1 MQRRDFLILG
11 AVSAVLGACSSAPQ
25 QVANSVT
32 GAVTGTSDALISAM
46 SHQIGVSETQAAGG
60 IGSIM
65 SLAQS
70 KLSPESFATLTK
82 SMPNVDR
89 YMKSVQD
96 VLGPNAKIT
105 DLSSLKSAFSRFGMG
120 PEMIA
125 KFKPYVMDALGK
137 AGGDPVKQLLGGVLG

>member
-1 MQRRDFLILG
+1 
-11 AVSAVLGACSSAPQ
+11 
-25 QVANSVT
+25 VT
-32 GAVTGTSDALISAM
+32 SAVTGTSDALLAAM

-65 SLAQS
+65 SLAKS

-89 YMKSVQD
+89 YMRTVQD
-96 VLGPNAKIT
+96 VLGPDAKIT
-105 DLSSLKSAFSRFGMG
+105 DLASLRSAFSRFGMG
-120 PEMIA
+120 PEMIG
-125 KFKPYVMDALGK
+125 KFKPFVMDAIGK

>member
-1 MQRRDFLILG
+1 MNRREFLSLG
-11 AVSAVLGACSSAPQ
+11 AVSIVLTACSSAPQ
-25 QVANSVT
+25 QMADSVT
-32 GAVTGTSDALISAM
+32 GAVTGTSDALLAAM

-82 SMPNVDR
+82 SMPNADR
-89 YMKSVQD
+89 YMKSVQE
-96 VLGPNAKIT
+96 VLGPNTKIT

-137 AGGDPVKQLLGGVLG
+137 VGGDPVKQLLGGVLG

>member
-1 MQRRDFLILG
+1 MKRRDFLIGTTSIALAG
-11 AVSAVLGACSSAPQ
+11 CSSAPQ
-25 QVANSVT
+25 QMANSVT
-32 GAVTGTSDALISAM
+32 GAVTGTSDALLSAM

-96 VLGPNAKIT
+96 VLGPNTKIT

-125 KFKPYVMDALGK
+125 KFKPFVMDALGK